1 MSIQRWDFQEQAREL
16 RGQKDL
22 SVFDI
27 VSIDDLSVEDI
38 DLILSLATIFKES
51 KSEKLSLLKGV
62 SIINA
67 FYENSTRTRSSFE
80 LAGKHLGADTIN
92 ISGSGS
98 SVKKGE
104 TLLDTT
110 ETLSALQAQVIII
123 RTEFSGMPEFLARHV
138 SANIV
143 NAGDGWHE
151 HPSQALLDLKTIRDH
166 HGSIQGKVVT
176 IVGDILHSR
185 VFGSL
190 ARLLKK
196 QGALVRVA
204 CPETFIPEKG
214 ESVFGF
220 EYFSDVEKALKDA
233 EVVYAL
239 RVQEERG
246 STGYIPS
253 MREYSKTFGISAK
266 RLSMA
271 HPNAILLHPG
281 PVMRDTDVHSA
292 LVAVHEQSRILDQV
306 ENGMAVRASL
316 LWMVGDRKDGK
327 KKEYKI
333 L

>member
-16 RGQKDL
+16 RGQRDL
-22 SVFDI
+22 STFDL
-27 VSIDDLSVEDI
+27 VSIDDLSPEDI
-38 DLILSLATIFKES
+38 EIILDLAKIFKES
-51 KSEKLSLLKGV
+51 KAEKLSLLKGI

-80 LAGKHLGADTIN
+80 FAGKHLGADTIN
-92 ISGSGS
+92 ISGAGS

-110 ETLSALQAQVIII
+110 ETLAALQPQIIVI
-123 RTEFSGMPEFLARHV
+123 RSEFSGMPEFLARHV
-138 SANIV
+138 SASIV

-151 HPSQALLDLKTIRDH
+151 HPSQALLDLKTINDH
-166 HGSIQGKVVT
+166 HGSVKGKVVT
-176 IVGDILHSR
+176 IVGDVLHSR

-196 QGALVRVA
+196 QGAILRVA

-214 ESVFGF
+214 VEVFGF
-220 EYFSDVEKALKDA
+220 EYFSDVEKALQGA

-246 STGYIPS
+246 SKGYIPS

-266 RLSMA
+266 RLAMA
-271 HPNAILLHPG
+271 HPNSILMHPG

-292 LVAVHEQSRILDQV
+292 LVAIHDQSKILDQV
-306 ENGMAVRASL
+306 ENGMAVRAAI
-316 LWMVGDRKDGK
+316 LWMIGERKDGSVK
-327 KKEYKI
+327 AYKA